1 MEYAEYFKKLLG
13 LKIKQVRLEYD
24 MTQKEMAKYLGI
36 STVSYQ
42 RKESGIKNF
51 YFWEVKKICTKANV
65 SLDLVKI

>member
-1 MEYAEYFKKLLG
+1 
-13 LKIKQVRLEYD
+13 

-51 YFWEVKKICTKANV
+51 YFWEVKKICSKANV
-65 SLDLVKI
+65 SLDIVKI